1 MRFRDRTD
9 AGRQLAAEL
18 VRHRYDRPVVLALPR
33 GGVPVGAEV
42 AARLGAPLDVLV
54 VRKLGCPGQPEF
66 GIGAITEGGVRV
78 LNRRAITA
86 LGITGAQLDAV
97 AAAEGAEVERR
108 VARYRRQRPA
118 TPVRGRTAIVVD
130 DGLATGFTARAAI
143 TTLRARGPRRIV
155 LAVPVGPSDTVMEL
169 RELADEVVCLH
180 TPDVFLALGQW
191 YDDFAQVGDTE
202 VADLLDSA
210 APTSDDRNGRPGSLV
225 HDVRIPA
232 GSVRLP
238 GTLTVP
244 ASPVGSVIFAHGSGS
259 SRLSPRNL
267 AVGCALNA
275 GGLAT
280 LLFDLLTPLEAA
292 DRANVFDIHLLSAR
306 LEHAT
311 RWLRAQPA
319 IGMLP
324 VGYFGASTGAAA
336 ALRAAARLGDE
347 IAAVVSR
354 GGRPDLAA
362 GDLDAVTAP
371 TLLVVG
377 GRDTAVIDMNER
389 ALRELACSKRLAI
402 VPGAT
407 HLFAE
412 PGALEQVAE
421 LARAWFIAHLRDA
434 GGHHHAGGQA
444 RRHHTHTR

>member
-232 GSVRLP
+232 GSERLP

-267 AVGCALNA
+267 AVGC
-275 GGLAT
+275 GRSRPLACYRSAT
-280 LLFDLLTPLEAA
+280 SV
-292 DRANVFDIHLLSAR
+292 RAPVPRPRCVPPPDS
-306 LEHAT
+306 AT
-311 RWLRAQPA
+311 RSQRSFR
-319 IGMLP
+319 G
-324 VGYFGASTGAAA
+324 
-336 ALRAAARLGDE
+336 E
-347 IAAVVSR
+347 
-354 GGRPDLAA
+354 GGRTSPRATWTRSRLPRCSWS
-362 GDLDAVTAP
+362 GGVTP
-371 TLLVVG
+371 RSST
-377 GRDTAVIDMNER
+377 
-389 ALRELACSKRLAI
+389 
-402 VPGAT
+402 
-407 HLFAE
+407 
-412 PGALEQVAE
+412 
-421 LARAWFIAHLRDA
+421 
-434 GGHHHAGGQA
+434 
-444 RRHHTHTR
+444 